1 METYQIY
8 SLTSAFLFVIGIGG
22 VFLSRHFL
30 KKIIATIIMGG
41 GVYLV
46 FVSFAQRDALL
57 FAEQD
62 ALSFADPVPHALV
75 ITGIVVAVASAAFA
89 LALARRIFQLTG
101 EESFTNNK

>member
-8 SLTSAFLFVIGIGG
+8 SLTSAILFVIGMGG
-22 VFLSRHFL
+22 VFMSKHFL

-41 GVYLV
+41 GVFLA
-46 FVSFAQRDALL
+46 FVSFADRDAR
-57 FAEQD
+57 
-62 ALSFADPVPHALV
+62 SFADPVPHALV

-101 EESFTNNK
+101 KESFTNDQ

>member
-8 SLTSAFLFVIGIGG
+8 SITSAILFVIGIAG

-41 GVYLV
+41 GVFLV
-46 FVSFAQRDALL
+46 FVSIAERDAL
-57 FAEQD
+57 
-62 ALSFADPVPHALV
+62 SYADPVPHALV

-101 EESFTNNK
+101 EESFTNDK